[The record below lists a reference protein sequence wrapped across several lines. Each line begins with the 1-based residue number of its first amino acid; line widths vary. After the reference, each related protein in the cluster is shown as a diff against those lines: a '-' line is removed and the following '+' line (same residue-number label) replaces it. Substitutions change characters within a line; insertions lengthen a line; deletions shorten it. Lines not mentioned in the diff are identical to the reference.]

1 MSFVFF
7 AYLLLKEMVAVSF
20 RSRNEKLCRQKKIGV
35 EISFKKDIGTWS
47 KLRVLLRSKVKW
59 DE

>member
-35 EISFKKDIGTWS
+35 EISVKKDIGTWL
-47 KLRVLLRSKVKW
+47 KLRVLLRSKVK
-59 DE
+59 